1 MNLMVQPIRNFTDPE
16 ISPSQKNPD
25 WIQFHQQLELGLV
38 PSSVGSVVP
47 GVVAMAD
54 PHSDS

>member
-1 MNLMVQPIRNFTDPE
+1 MVQASRNFTGPE